1 MKGNSHTVACGPDP
15 GGNNIATFTYKTLE
29 QADVTIRH
37 VSLAAHQ
44 EMALLPSTI
53 DEACMV
59 ILHRSEADRFELHG
73 LTGMLWSGRRN
84 PGSVNVIERQEAVTL
99 KAFHRLDALI
109 LGIPHL
115 SVPHMAPEAQDDG
128 GEGHAKAHDAEDAVG
143 HRLGLAFLAALASA
157 VDPHP
162 PSAVHLARA
171 LCYHFAF
178 KHAWVQEKFASA
190 EQGRLAPWQAR
201 TAATLLD
208 RGDLQVRE
216 VAAACRLSS
225 GAFSRRFRATFSRS
239 PNDWKAG
246 RRIDAVKK
254 LLIDTG
260 ASLADAALQAGFSNQ
275 ASMSR
280 SFRRLVGASPSAW
293 RASQGEGQAWLHFAQ
308 ESQSCDSS
316 GEDSGAA
323 SS

>member
-1 MKGNSHTVACGPDP
+1 MKVNSHTVTCGVDP
-15 GGNNIATFTYKTLE
+15 GGNNIATFTYKAPE

-37 VSLAAHQ
+37 VSLGAHQ

-59 ILHRSEADRFELHG
+59 ILHQSAADRFELHG

-115 SVPHMAPEAQDDG
+115 SVPHMAPEARADG
-128 GEGHAKAHDAEDAVG
+128 GKGHAEAHDAEDAVG
-143 HRLGLAFLAALASA
+143 HRLGLAFLAALKSA
-157 VDPHP
+157 IDPHP

-225 GAFSRRFRATFSRS
+225 SAFARLFRATFLRS
-239 PNDWKAG
+239 PYDWKVE
-246 RRIDAVKK
+246 RRIDAVKE
-254 LLIDTG
+254 LLLEAEG
-260 ASLADAALQAGFSNQ
+260 SLADAALQAGFSDQ

-280 SFRRLVGASPSAW
+280 SFRRLVGASPGAW
-293 RASQGEGQAWLHFAQ
+293 RMSQRKGQA
-308 ESQSCDSS
+308 
-316 GEDSGAA
+316 
-323 SS
+323 

>member
-1 MKGNSHTVACGPDP
+1 MNGNSHTVTCGMDP
-15 GGNNIATFTYKTLE
+15 GGNNIATFTYRTPE
-29 QADVTIRH
+29 QAEVTIRH

-59 ILHRSEADRFELHG
+59 ILHQSEADRFELHG
-73 LTGMLWSGRRN
+73 LTGLLWSGRRH
-84 PGSVNVIERQEAVTL
+84 PGSVNVIERQGVVTL
-99 KAFHRLDALI
+99 KAFRRLDALI

-115 SVPHMAPEAQDDG
+115 SVQHMTPEAQADA
-128 GEGHAKAHDAEDAVG
+128 GEAHAEARDAEDAVG
-143 HRLGLAFLAALASA
+143 HRLGLAFLAAINSA
-157 VDPHP
+157 TTPHP
-162 PSAVHLARA
+162 PSTVHLARA

-178 KHAWVQEKFASA
+178 KHACVQEKFASA

-225 GAFSRRFRATFSRS
+225 GAFSRQFRATFLRS
-239 PNDWKAG
+239 PNDWKAE

-254 LLIDTG
+254 LLLDTG
-260 ASLADAALQAGFSNQ
+260 VSLADAALQAGFSNQ

-280 SFRRLVGASPSAW
+280 SFSRLVAASPSAW
-293 RASQGEGQAWLHFAQ
+293 RMSQGEGQAQPHFTQ
-308 ESQSCDSS
+308 ESQSSNLS
-316 GEDSGAA
+316 GKDTGAA
-323 SS
+323 SL

>member
-1 MKGNSHTVACGPDP
+1 MKGNSHIVTCGAEP
-15 GGNNIATFTYKTLE
+15 GGYDIATFTFQTPE
-29 QADVTIRH
+29 QAEVTIRH
-37 VSLAAHQ
+37 VSLPAHH
-44 EMALLPSTI
+44 ETALLPSTI
-53 DEACMV
+53 DEAGMV
-59 ILHRSEADRFELHG
+59 ILHQSEADRFELHG
-73 LTGMLWSGRRN
+73 LTGVLWSGRRN

-109 LGIPHL
+109 VGIPHL
-115 SVPHMAPEAQDDG
+115 SVPRGTPEARAG
-128 GEGHAKAHDAEDAVG
+128 GGAADAEAHDAEDAVG
-143 HRLGLAFLAALASA
+143 HRLGLAFLAALKSST
-157 VDPHP
+157 DPQP

-178 KHAWVQEKFASA
+178 KHVWVQEKFASA

-225 GAFSRRFRATFSRS
+225 GAFSRQFRATFHRS
-239 PNDWKAG
+239 PNDWRAE

-254 LLIDTG
+254 LLLDTG

-280 SFRRLVGASPSAW
+280 SFRRVAGESPSAW
-293 RASQGEGQAWLHFAQ
+293 HASQREGQAQRHFAQ

-316 GEDSGAA
+316 GEDTGAA
-323 SS
+323 SL